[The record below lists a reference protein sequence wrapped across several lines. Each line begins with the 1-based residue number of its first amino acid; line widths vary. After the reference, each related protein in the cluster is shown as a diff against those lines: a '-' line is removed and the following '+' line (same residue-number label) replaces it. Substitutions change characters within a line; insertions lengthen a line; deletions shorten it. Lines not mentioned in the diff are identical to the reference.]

1 MEQVGLAAACI
12 GCPAGTARLFLGAT
26 LAAIVFAW
34 LGPSTAQAAG
44 IEVRGVPTVIDGDT
58 LELQDERLRLLGV
71 DAPEIAQR
79 CWLKTR
85 LYDCGAVARTA
96 LLDLTAGSEVVCR
109 TLGPGPQGTTLAHCT
124 AGGYDLAEGMAYT
137 GWALPN
143 EAASARYRTVEA
155 GAREARRG
163 LWRDRFVAPWD
174 WRAGERLPEETN

>member
-1 MEQVGLAAACI
+1 MEQVRLAAACI
-12 GCPAGTARLFLGAT
+12 GCPAGTARIFLGAT
-26 LAAIVFAW
+26 LGAILLAW
-34 LGPSTAQAAG
+34 LGLSMVQAAG
-44 IEVRGVPTVIDGDT
+44 IEVRGVLKVIDGDT
-58 LELQDERLRLLGV
+58 LELQGQRLRLQGV
-71 DAPEIAQR
+71 DAPELAQR

-143 EAASARYRTVEA
+143 GTASARYRTVEA
-155 GAREARRG
+155 DARKARRG

-174 WRAGERLPEETN
+174 WRAGERLPEETD

>member
-1 MEQVGLAAACI
+1 MEQVRRAAAWI
-12 GCPAGTARLFLGAT
+12 GCLAGRVRLFLGAT
-26 LAAIVFAW
+26 LCAIVFAW
-34 LGPSTAQAAG
+34 LGLSAVQAAG

-58 LELQDERLRLLGV
+58 LELQGQHLRLQGV
-71 DAPEIAQR
+71 DAPELAQR

-85 LYDCGAVARTA
+85 LYNCGVVARTA

-143 EAASARYRTVEA
+143 EDATARYRTVEA
-155 GAREARRG
+155 GAREAGRG
-163 LWRDRFVAPWD
+163 RWRDRFVAPWD